1 MSLADTDKGAGRI
14 SGGRGLFLRDRRF
27 RTPLARLRR
36 PLEALE
42 VDERLRP
49 AHDLG
54 RAEADQEL
62 LGSLEG
68 AQADE
73 ARAHALED
81 MCVGS
86 RSHQE
91 VVLARE
97 AKGLVVR
104 GLEQQTGVV
113 YLEDVDL
120 AEMPVEH
127 ARVGDA
133 VQPVERMRKVDDS
146 ALFANGYEGFGH

>member
-1 MSLADTDKGAGRI
+1 MSFADTDKGASRI
-14 SGGRGLFLRDRRF
+14 SGGCLLFLPDHGL

-42 VDERLRP
+42 VDERFRP

-54 RAEADQEL
+54 RAQADQEL
-62 LGSLEG
+62 LRSLEG

-73 ARAHALED
+73 ARAYALED
-81 MCVGS
+81 VPVGT

-97 AKGLVVR
+97 AKSLVVR

-113 YLEDVDL
+113 HLED
-120 AEMPVEH
+120 
-127 ARVGDA
+127 
-133 VQPVERMRKVDDS
+133 
-146 ALFANGYEGFGH
+146 